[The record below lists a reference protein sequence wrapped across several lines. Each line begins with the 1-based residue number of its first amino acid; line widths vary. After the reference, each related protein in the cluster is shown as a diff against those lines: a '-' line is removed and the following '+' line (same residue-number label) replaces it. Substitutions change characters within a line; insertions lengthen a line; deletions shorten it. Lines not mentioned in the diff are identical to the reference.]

1 MKKMFLIIFMPGFFF
16 SLSAQELNLFSGFFD
31 YQYYQDDTRIEKS
44 EVYFLMQ
51 QNKETHFYWMRSRTY
66 SAISNVSIGVSLISL
81 VSLYSDLYYDTNVE
95 SLSIVGYLLGLT
107 SSIIFSIKEHNYK
120 KKAILKYN
128 STFDEPK
135 TTSSVKINGKFDG
148 NGLGVSLTF

>member
-1 MKKMFLIIFMPGFFF
+1 
-16 SLSAQELNLFSGFFD
+16 
-31 YQYYQDDTRIEKS
+31 
-44 EVYFLMQ
+44 MQ
-51 QNKETHFYWMRSRTY
+51 QNEETHFYWKRSKTF
-66 SAISNVSIGVSLISL
+66 SAISFVSLGVSLISL
-81 VSLYSDLYYDTNVE
+81 VSLNSDLYYDTNVE

-120 KKAILKYN
+120 KKAILKYT

-135 TTSSVKINGKFDG
+135 TTSSVKINGKFDE

>member
-1 MKKMFLIIFMPGFFF
+1 MQKMFLIIFMPGFFF
-16 SLSAQELNLFSGFFD
+16 SLSAQELTLFSGFFD

-44 EVYFLMQ
+44 EVHFLMQ
-51 QNKETHFYWMRSRTY
+51 QNEETHFYWKRSRTY
-66 SAISNVSIGVSLISL
+66 SAISYSSLGISIISFVNINKNLEPDGTINDYKITGYFLGLISA
-81 VSLYSDLYYDTNVE
+81 
-95 SLSIVGYLLGLT
+95 
-107 SSIIFSIKEHNYK
+107 IIFSIKEHNYK